1 MKVVVAIDS
10 LKGSLNSLEA
20 GNAIKQGIK
29 RVYQDAKIIV
39 KPLADG
45 GEGTVEALVEA
56 LVSGMNGKIET
67 VVATGPL
74 GDKIESSY
82 GIIPEKRLAIMEMA
96 SIAGI
101 TLLSLKQ
108 RNPLYTTTYGLG
120 EMIKDAISKGCNN
133 FIIGIGG
140 SATNDGGI
148 GMLQALGFDLLDKDG
163 NQVPLGARGLK
174 DLVKIDDKNVLPE
187 LKKCQFKIACDVTN
201 VLCGENGCSVVFGP
215 QKGATSQ
222 MIKDMDQWLYN
233 FANLAKKKYP
243 HSDALVP
250 GTGAAGGL
258 GFAFLT
264 FVKATL
270 ESGIDIILE
279 TIDLKSD
286 LKDVDVVVTGE
297 GCLDR
302 QSAMGK
308 APVGVAKMAKLYNK
322 PVIAFAGSVTKEAK
336 LCNQEGIDA
345 YFPIIR
351 NITTLQ
357 EAMAKEN
364 AKNNLTDTVE
374 QVFRLW
380 KIKQ

>member
-10 LKGSLNSLEA
+10 LKGSLSSLEA

-45 GEGTVEALVEA
+45 GEGTVEA

-140 SATNDGGI
+140 SATNDGGS

-364 AKNNLTDTVE
+364 AKNDLTDTVE

>member
-10 LKGSLNSLEA
+10 LKGSLSSLEA

-45 GEGTVEALVEA
+45 GEGTVEA

-101 TLLSLKQ
+101 TLLSFKQ

-286 LKDVDVVVTGE
+286 LKDADVVVTGE

-364 AKNNLTDTVE
+364 AKNNLMDTVE

>member
-10 LKGSLNSLEA
+10 LKGSLSSLEA

-45 GEGTVEALVEA
+45 GEGTVEA

-82 GIIPEKRLAIMEMA
+82 GIIPEKRLAIMEIA

-148 GMLQALGFDLLDKDG
+148 GMLRALGFDLLDKDG

-174 DLVKIDDKNVLPE
+174 DLVKVDDKNVLPE

-364 AKNNLTDTVE
+364 AKNNLMDTVE

-380 KIKQ
+380 KIKH

>member
-10 LKGSLNSLEA
+10 LKGSLSSLEA

-29 RVYQDAKIIV
+29 RVYQDAKVIV

-45 GEGTVEALVEA
+45 GEGTVEA

-82 GIIPEKRLAIMEMA
+82 GIILEKRLAIMEMA

-174 DLVKIDDKNVLPE
+174 DLVKIFLSLAILDADGLYVKI
-187 LKKCQFKIACDVTN
+187 LK
-201 VLCGENGCSVVFGP
+201 L
-215 QKGATSQ
+215 
-222 MIKDMDQWLYN
+222 
-233 FANLAKKKYP
+233 
-243 HSDALVP
+243 
-250 GTGAAGGL
+250 
-258 GFAFLT
+258 
-264 FVKATL
+264 
-270 ESGIDIILE
+270 
-279 TIDLKSD
+279 
-286 LKDVDVVVTGE
+286 
-297 GCLDR
+297 
-302 QSAMGK
+302 
-308 APVGVAKMAKLYNK
+308 
-322 PVIAFAGSVTKEAK
+322 
-336 LCNQEGIDA
+336 
-345 YFPIIR
+345 
-351 NITTLQ
+351 
-357 EAMAKEN
+357 
-364 AKNNLTDTVE
+364 
-374 QVFRLW
+374 
-380 KIKQ
+380 

>member
-10 LKGSLNSLEA
+10 LKGSLSSLEA

-45 GEGTVEALVEA
+45 GEGTVEA

-101 TLLSLKQ
+101 TLLSFKQ

-270 ESGIDIILE
+270 ESGVDIILE

>member
-45 GEGTVEALVEA
+45 GEGTVEA

>member
-10 LKGSLNSLEA
+10 LKGSLSSLEA

-45 GEGTVEALVEA
+45 GEGTVEA

-120 EMIKDAISKGCNN
+120 EMIKDAISKGCKN

>member
-10 LKGSLNSLEA
+10 LKGSLSSLEA

-45 GEGTVEALVEA
+45 GEGTVEA

-101 TLLSLKQ
+101 TLLSLKL
-108 RNPLYTTTYGLG
+108 NPLYTTTYGLG

-148 GMLQALGFDLLDKDG
+148 GMLRALGFDLLDKDG

>member
-10 LKGSLNSLEA
+10 LKGSLSSLEA

-45 GEGTVEALVEA
+45 GEGTVEA

-82 GIIPEKRLAIMEMA
+82 GIIPEKRLAIMEIA

-364 AKNNLTDTVE
+364 AKNNLMDTVE

>member
-10 LKGSLNSLEA
+10 LKGSLSSLEA

-45 GEGTVEALVEA
+45 GEGTVEA

>member
-1 MKVVVAIDS
+1 MKVVVVIDS
-10 LKGSLNSLEA
+10 LKGSLSSLEA

-45 GEGTVEALVEA
+45 GEGTVEALV
-56 LVSGMNGKIET
+56 SGMRGKIET

-270 ESGIDIILE
+270 ESGIDITLE

-364 AKNNLTDTVE
+364 AKNNLMDTVE

>member
-10 LKGSLNSLEA
+10 LKGSLSSLEA

-45 GEGTVEALVEA
+45 GEGTVEA

-264 FVKATL
+264 FVKATP

>member
-10 LKGSLNSLEA
+10 LKGSLSSLEA

-29 RVYQDAKIIV
+29 RVYQDAKVIV

-45 GEGTVEALVEA
+45 GEGTVEA

>member
-10 LKGSLNSLEA
+10 LKGSLSSLEA

-45 GEGTVEALVEA
+45 GEGTVEALV
-56 LVSGMNGKIET
+56 SGMNGKIEI

-279 TIDLKSD
+279 TIDLKSN

>member
-10 LKGSLNSLEA
+10 LKGSLSSLEA

-45 GEGTVEALVEA
+45 GEGTVEA

-101 TLLSLKQ
+101 TLLSFKQ

-201 VLCGENGCSVVFGP
+201 VLCGENGCSVFFGP

>member
-10 LKGSLNSLEA
+10 LKGSLSSLEA

-45 GEGTVEALVEA
+45 GEGTVEA

-233 FANLAKKKYP
+233 FTNLAKKKYP

>member
-10 LKGSLNSLEA
+10 LKGSLSSLEA

-45 GEGTVEALVEA
+45 GEGTVEALV
-56 LVSGMNGKIET
+56 SGMNGKIET

-82 GIIPEKRLAIMEMA
+82 GIIPETRLAIMEMA

-364 AKNNLTDTVE
+364 AKNNLMDTVE

>member
-10 LKGSLNSLEA
+10 LKGSLSSLEA

-45 GEGTVEALVEA
+45 GEGTVEALV
-56 LVSGMNGKIET
+56 SGMNGKIET

-74 GDKIESSY
+74 GDKIKSSY

>member
-10 LKGSLNSLEA
+10 LKGSLSSLEA

-45 GEGTVEALVEA
+45 GEGTVEALV
-56 LVSGMNGKIET
+56 SGMRGKIET

-286 LKDVDVVVTGE
+286 LKDADVVVTGE

-364 AKNNLTDTVE
+364 AKNNLMDTVE

>member
-10 LKGSLNSLEA
+10 LKGSLSSLEA

-45 GEGTVEALVEA
+45 GEGTVES

-120 EMIKDAISKGCNN
+120 EMIKEAISKGCNN

>member
-10 LKGSLNSLEA
+10 LKGSLSSLEA

-45 GEGTVEALVEA
+45 GEGTVEALV
-56 LVSGMNGKIET
+56 SGMNGKIET

-82 GIIPEKRLAIMEMA
+82 GIILEKRLAIMEMA

-286 LKDVDVVVTGE
+286 LKDADVVVTGE

>member
-10 LKGSLNSLEA
+10 LKGSLSSLEA

-45 GEGTVEALVEA
+45 GEGTVEALV
-56 LVSGMNGKIET
+56 SGMNGKIEI

-174 DLVKIDDKNVLPE
+174 DLVKIGDKNVLPE

-243 HSDALVP
+243 HSDTLVP

>member
-10 LKGSLNSLEA
+10 LKGSLSSLEA

-45 GEGTVEALVEA
+45 GEGTVEALV
-56 LVSGMNGKIET
+56 SGMNGKIET

-82 GIIPEKRLAIMEMA
+82 GIILEKRLAIMEMA

-357 EAMAKEN
+357 EAIAKEN

>member
-10 LKGSLNSLEA
+10 LKGSLSSLEA

-45 GEGTVEALVEA
+45 GEGTVEALV
-56 LVSGMNGKIET
+56 SGMNGKIET

-82 GIIPEKRLAIMEMA
+82 GIIPETRLAIMEMA
-96 SIAGI
+96 SITGI

-120 EMIKDAISKGCNN
+120 EMIKEAISKGCNN

-286 LKDVDVVVTGE
+286 LKDADVVVTGE

>member
-45 GEGTVEALVEA
+45 GEGTVEA

-120 EMIKDAISKGCNN
+120 EMIKDAIFKGCNN

>member
-45 GEGTVEALVEA
+45 GEGTVEA

-108 RNPLYTTTYGLG
+108 RSPLYTTTYGLG

-286 LKDVDVVVTGE
+286 LKDADVVVTGE

>member
-10 LKGSLNSLEA
+10 LKGSLSSLEA

-29 RVYQDAKIIV
+29 RVYQDAKVIV

-45 GEGTVEALVEA
+45 GEGTVEA

-364 AKNNLTDTVE
+364 AKNNLMDTVE

>member
-10 LKGSLNSLEA
+10 LKGSLSSLEA

-45 GEGTVEALVEA
+45 GEGTVEALV
-56 LVSGMNGKIET
+56 SGMNGKIET

-82 GIIPEKRLAIMEMA
+82 GIILEKRLAIMEMA

-201 VLCGENGCSVVFGP
+201 VLCGENGCSVFFGP

-322 PVIAFAGSVTKEAK
+322 PVIAFVGSVTKEAK

>member
-45 GEGTVEALVEA
+45 GEGTVEA

-201 VLCGENGCSVVFGP
+201 VLCGENGCSVFFGP

>member
-1 MKVVVAIDS
+1 MKVVVVIDS
-10 LKGSLNSLEA
+10 LKGSLSSLEA

-29 RVYQDAKIIV
+29 RVYQDAKVIV

-45 GEGTVEALVEA
+45 GEGTVEALV
-56 LVSGMNGKIET
+56 SGMRGKIET

-364 AKNNLTDTVE
+364 AKNNLMDTVE

>member
-1 MKVVVAIDS
+1 MKVVVVIDS
-10 LKGSLNSLEA
+10 LKGSLSSLEA

-29 RVYQDAKIIV
+29 RVYQDAKVIV

-45 GEGTVEALVEA
+45 GEGTVEALV
-56 LVSGMNGKIET
+56 SGMRGKIET

>member
-10 LKGSLNSLEA
+10 LKGSLSSLEA

-45 GEGTVEALVEA
+45 GEGTVEA

-243 HSDALVP
+243 HSDTLVP

-286 LKDVDVVVTGE
+286 LKDADVVVTGE

>member
-10 LKGSLNSLEA
+10 LKGSLSSLEA

-45 GEGTVEALVEA
+45 GEGTVEALV
-56 LVSGMNGKIET
+56 SGMNGKIEI

-174 DLVKIDDKNVLPE
+174 DLVKIGDKNVLPE

>member
-10 LKGSLNSLEA
+10 LKGSLSSLEA

-45 GEGTVEALVEA
+45 GEGTVEA

-120 EMIKDAISKGCNN
+120 GMIKDAISKGCNN

>member
-45 GEGTVEALVEA
+45 GEGTVEALV
-56 LVSGMNGKIET
+56 SGMNGKIET

-82 GIIPEKRLAIMEMA
+82 GIIPEKKLAIMEMA

-364 AKNNLTDTVE
+364 AKNNLMDTVE

>member
-10 LKGSLNSLEA
+10 LKGSLSSLEA

-45 GEGTVEALVEA
+45 GEGTVEALV
-56 LVSGMNGKIET
+56 SGMRGKIET

-270 ESGIDIILE
+270 ESGIDITLE

-364 AKNNLTDTVE
+364 AKNNLMDTVE

>member
-1 MKVVVAIDS
+1 MKVVVAVDS
-10 LKGSLNSLEA
+10 FKGSLSSLEA

-45 GEGTVEALVEA
+45 GEGTVEALV
-56 LVSGMNGKIET
+56 SGMNGKMET
-67 VVATGPL
+67 VIATGPL

-96 SIAGI
+96 SVAGI
-101 TLLSLKQ
+101 TLLSVKQ

-163 NQVPLGARGLK
+163 NQVAFGARGLK
-174 DLVKIDDKNVLPE
+174 HLVRIDDKNVMPQ
-187 LKKCQFKIACDVTN
+187 LKNCQFKIACDVTN
-201 VLCGENGCSVVFGP
+201 VLCGENGCSAVFGP
-215 QKGATSQ
+215 QKGATNQ
-222 MIKDMDQWLYN
+222 MIKDMDHWLHD
-233 FANLAKKKYP
+233 FAILAKKKYP
-243 HSDALVP
+243 YSDALAP

-264 FVKATL
+264 FVQAVL
-270 ESGIDIILE
+270 EPGINIILK
-279 TIDLKSD
+279 TIDLNSE
-286 LKDVDVVVTGE
+286 LKNADVVVTGE

-308 APVGVAKMAKLYNK
+308 APVGVAKIAKLYNI
-322 PVIAFAGSVTKEAK
+322 PVIAFAGSVTKEANF
-336 LCNQEGIDA
+336 CNQEGIDA
-345 YFPIIR
+345 YFPITR

-357 EAMAKEN
+357 EAMDKEN
-364 AKNNLTDTVE
+364 AKSNLTDTVE

-380 KIKQ
+380 KLKQ

>member
-1 MKVVVAIDS
+1 MKVVVVIDS
-10 LKGSLNSLEA
+10 LKGSLSSLEA

-45 GEGTVEALVEA
+45 GEGTVEALV
-56 LVSGMNGKIET
+56 SGMRGKIET

-364 AKNNLTDTVE
+364 AKNNLMDTVE

>member
-1 MKVVVAIDS
+1 MKVVLAIDS

-45 GEGTVEALVEA
+45 GEGTVEA

-286 LKDVDVVVTGE
+286 LKDADVVVTGE

>member
-1 MKVVVAIDS
+1 M
-10 LKGSLNSLEA
+10 LKRIGH
-20 GNAIKQGIK
+20 
-29 RVYQDAKIIV
+29 
-39 KPLADG
+39 
-45 GEGTVEALVEA
+45 
-56 LVSGMNGKIET
+56 
-67 VVATGPL
+67 
-74 GDKIESSY
+74 
-82 GIIPEKRLAIMEMA
+82 IP
-96 SIAGI
+96 
-101 TLLSLKQ
+101 
-108 RNPLYTTTYGLG
+108 
-120 EMIKDAISKGCNN
+120 
-133 FIIGIGG
+133 
-140 SATNDGGI
+140 
-148 GMLQALGFDLLDKDG
+148 
-163 NQVPLGARGLK
+163 
-174 DLVKIDDKNVLPE
+174 
-187 LKKCQFKIACDVTN
+187 CQFKIACDVTN

-364 AKNNLTDTVE
+364 AKNNLMDTVE